1 MLDLLT
7 EDWNHQLQNFKGS
20 ISRDLLGHSPS
31 LDQVAQVQVTCNLI
45 IQRLLRSISGHSI

>member
-45 IQRLLRSISGHSI
+45 IQRLLRLISGHSI